1 VTGFLKGKII
11 KIEIL
16 SFLPSSLPFTQLG
29 SQRRDEWEEG
39 TDLSLH
45 SFRSLPHPTGDRKV
59 RSWLGGSVSR
69 LVPHLIPSARSLRLT
84 RWRWSA

>member
-1 VTGFLKGKII
+1 MTGFLKGKII

-39 TDLSLH
+39 NSSFIQVLYFLPVYIVDSLTVKMA
-45 SFRSLPHPTGDRKV
+45 SGN
-59 RSWLGGSVSR
+59 
-69 LVPHLIPSARSLRLT
+69 
-84 RWRWSA
+84 